1 MFKDKINLEKA
12 KSLSKSGVITIVDAS
27 PESLPTLG
35 EEGKQWKENFINLQA
50 KHRHVSPDKLLNFLS
65 ARYLIE
71 VQEGMVNEDTNTF
84 SWRYL
89 HGIENSKVKEKST
102 DNIEYVYILVN
113 PGYPSLVKIGM
124 TIHDVHRRVKGIN
137 ATATVEEWVPK
148 FALPVRKGC
157 AIKVEKAVHK
167 HFDSVR
173 VSSDK
178 GGSREF
184 FTLSPFTAFDKVRE
198 VGAVFQVGEP
208 IIY

>member
-1 MFKDKINLEKA
+1 MFKDKIDLKQA

-50 KHRHVSPDKLLNFLS
+50 KYRHVSPDKLLTFLS

-71 VQEGMVNEDTNTF
+71 VKEGLINEDTNTF

-89 HGIENSKVKEKST
+89 HGIENSKIKEKSV

-124 TIHDVHRRVKGIN
+124 TVHDVQRRVTSIN

-148 FALPVRKGC
+148 FALPVRKGT
-157 AIKVEKAVHK
+157 ALKVEKAAHE
-167 HFDSVR
+167 FFASVR

-184 FTLSPFTAFDKVRE
+184 FNLSPLMAFDKVRE
-198 VGAVFQVGEP
+198 VGALFQVGEP